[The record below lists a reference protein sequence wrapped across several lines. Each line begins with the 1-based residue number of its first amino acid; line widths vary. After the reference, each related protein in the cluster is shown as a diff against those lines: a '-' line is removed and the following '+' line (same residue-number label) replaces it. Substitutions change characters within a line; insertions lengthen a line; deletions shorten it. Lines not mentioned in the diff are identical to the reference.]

1 LIVVVVDP
9 FAFPAAVACK
19 DIPIKDRLTYQLTS
33 AEGEALVVPW
43 LKVLGV
49 LDFVGDDLARA
60 TAYAWKVG
68 QDLCARG
75 CVDPDSGQQCAT
87 RFGLAWSEYDAPEV
101 CFLCSMAGGLGG
113 GEVSKSG
120 IIESI
125 SPAARVRPLPWT
137 AQAQCR
143 GQTPT
148 CATPGHNV
156 HDDGD
161 SGAPGE
167 KPQPSKSP
175 FEVAQQRAPQAE
187 ESQREQKQK
196 QGATE
201 EPQKVPQWIEGQG
214 GEKEES
220 RVQVRERV
228 QQWWGSKAQEA

>member
-1 LIVVVVDP
+1 
-9 FAFPAAVACK
+9 VACK

-120 IIESI
+120 NEGYYRVDLPRST
-125 SPAARVRPLPWT
+125 SATTAVDCPSSMPRTDADLRNARPQRP
-137 AQAQCR
+137 R
-143 GQTPT
+143 
-148 CATPGHNV
+148 
-156 HDDGD
+156 
-161 SGAPGE
+161 
-167 KPQPSKSP
+167 
-175 FEVAQQRAPQAE
+175 R
-187 ESQREQKQK
+187 R
-196 QGATE
+196 
-201 EPQKVPQWIEGQG
+201 
-214 GEKEES
+214 
-220 RVQVRERV
+220 R
-228 QQWWGSKAQEA
+228 